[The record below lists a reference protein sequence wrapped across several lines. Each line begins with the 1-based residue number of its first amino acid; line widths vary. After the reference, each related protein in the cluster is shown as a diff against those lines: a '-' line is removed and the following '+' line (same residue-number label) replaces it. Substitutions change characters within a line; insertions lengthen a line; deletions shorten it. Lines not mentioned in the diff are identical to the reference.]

1 MSNSKKIIIT
11 GFLVWWLI
19 GFMGFSGGQ
28 TDDKLTLLL
37 DKISERME
45 SYTEPENWSAMVT
58 STSIDMDKHWK
69 AKKKTVIEK
78 IITVQGEE
86 TEEEILKVLEE
97 KNGKIDDITR
107 KVKAEIAIRKAKA
120 RKRKKES
127 REKGDKEQG
136 GGSFNLSLDEAFP
149 FKAEKR
155 EEYDYSLLEDT
166 VLNERAVYLL
176 EVRARTPADEKMEGS
191 YFIDMESFD
200 VLKADLRPSK
210 KRNALKE
217 FRMEAFFQVL
227 PGNHFVLKETRIRV
241 YVRFVIKNIRMEAY
255 EAYKDYKILD

>member
-19 GFMGFSGGQ
+19 GFMGFSGH
-28 TDDKLTLLL
+28 TDDKLTSLL

-45 SYTEPENWSAMVT
+45 SYTELENWSAMVT

-86 TEEEILKVLEE
+86 IEEEILKVLEE

-155 EEYDYSLLEDT
+155 EEYDYSLLEDA

-176 EVRARTPADEKMEGS
+176 EVRARTPTDKKMEGS

>member
-1 MSNSKKIIIT
+1 M
-11 GFLVWWLI
+11 VADW
-19 GFMGFSGGQ
+19 FSGH
-28 TDDKLTLLL
+28 TDDKLTSLL
-37 DKISERME
+37 DKISERMK
-45 SYTEPENWSAMVT
+45 SYTELENWSAMVT

-86 TEEEILKVLEE
+86 IEEEILKVLEE

-176 EVRARTPADEKMEGS
+176 EIRARTPADEKMEGS

>member
-1 MSNSKKIIIT
+1 MK
-11 GFLVWWLI
+11 
-19 GFMGFSGGQ
+19 
-28 TDDKLTLLL
+28 
-37 DKISERME
+37 
-45 SYTEPENWSAMVT
+45 
-58 STSIDMDKHWK
+58 
-69 AKKKTVIEK
+69 
-78 IITVQGEE
+78 
-86 TEEEILKVLEE
+86 
-97 KNGKIDDITR
+97 
-107 KVKAEIAIRKAKA
+107 
-120 RKRKKES
+120 
-127 REKGDKEQG
+127 KGDKEQG
-136 GGSFNLSLDEAFP
+136 GGSFSLSLDEAFP

-176 EVRARTPADEKMEGS
+176 DVRARTPADEKMEGS

-210 KRNALKE
+210 KRSALKE

-241 YVRFVIKNIRMEAY
+241 HVRFVIKNIRMEAY